1 MNRKDIAAGLLLLA
15 MGAFALFAGRGLALT
30 NFEAMGPGYF
40 PRALASLLCVL
51 GVLILANGLR
61 KGRTAAPGLDADAGG
76 TPWRAIAF
84 ISLALLWFGLTVRV
98 LGLGPA
104 PGRRGAAG
112 VRRQPDIPPVFQ
124 RGTGLRH
131 GAVLVAGVRVPP
143 AHAGAHAGHLVE
155 MTWNC
160 STTSPS
166 VLPPA

>member
-61 KGRTAAPGLDADAGG
+61 KGRPVAPGLDADAGG
-76 TPWRAIAF
+76 TPWRAIAW

-104 PGRRGAAG
+104 LG
-112 VRRQPDIPPVFQ
+112 
-124 RGTGLRH
+124 
-131 GAVLVAGVRVPP
+131 GAVLLACAASPRSSVRSSLMLAIGMVLFSWLVFVYFLRMPVPML
-143 AHAGAHAGHLVE
+143 G
-155 MTWNC
+155 TW
-160 STTSPS
+160 
-166 VLPPA
+166 LK

>member
-104 PGRRGAAG
+104 LG
-112 VRRQPDIPPVFQ
+112 
-124 RGTGLRH
+124 
-131 GAVLVAGVRVPP
+131 GAVLLACAASPTSRLFSSVALAFGMVLFSWLVFVYLLRMPVPML
-143 AHAGAHAGHLVE
+143 G
-155 MTWNC
+155 TW
-160 STTSPS
+160 
-166 VLPPA
+166 LK